1 MSNKFEDIN
10 IIYSAIIKGKHT
22 ILTEYTE
29 CSGNFYQIIENIM
42 KEIINKFEEPP
53 NIYRTYFYY
62 GQYAIFLIKYN
73 KIYILIMFP
82 NTKINNNEIIFS
94 LLYSLFEKL
103 KTTND
108 LEKITKMKAQ
118 TLNHFAEIIKEQI
131 NTFNSNC
138 QAFISFL
145 KYSKQ
150 FILYE
155 PFEDRYF
162 EVDAQL
168 PILSNIQVH
177 SEKKKNE
184 ESEKE
189 ENDIS
194 FRKSY
199 NSIMTQDSFKED
211 ILKEKNATIKEED
224 GDILINK
231 NSIEENNF
239 IFKEKE
245 RNEFKIKKL
254 KWVIIIII
262 IILILGVIGFLL
274 YYIFNK
280 N

>member
-1 MSNKFEDIN
+1 MANKNEDIN
-10 IIYSAIIKGKHT
+10 IIYSSIMREKHT
-22 ILTEYTE
+22 ILSDYTE
-29 CSGNFYQIIENIM
+29 CSGNFAQIIEHIM

-108 LEKITKMKAQ
+108 LEKIAKMKAY
-118 TLNHFAEIIKEQI
+118 TLNHFSEIIKEQI

-145 KYSKQ
+145 KYSKD

-184 ESEKE
+184 ELEKE

-224 GDILINK
+224 GDNLITK

-254 KWVIIIII
+254 KWVIIIIV